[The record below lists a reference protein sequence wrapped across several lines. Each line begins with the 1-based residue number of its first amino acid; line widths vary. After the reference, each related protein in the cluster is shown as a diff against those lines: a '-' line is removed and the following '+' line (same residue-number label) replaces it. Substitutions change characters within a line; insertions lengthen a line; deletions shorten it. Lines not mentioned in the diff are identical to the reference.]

1 MVREATS
8 GLNQL
13 GVNHIEFIPFY
24 PGAEPVE
31 GIGLAVTP
39 DEERYV
45 PDSVK
50 QVVNIG
56 QRCLTSETMIE
67 AALKLGRGGT
77 AGDDLSSRHI
87 FQVWSPA
94 PTILT

>member
-1 MVREATS
+1 M
-8 GLNQL
+8 
-13 GVNHIEFIPFY
+13 NHIEFIPFY

-67 AALKLGRGGT
+67 AALKLGLEELLET
-77 AGDDLSSRHI
+77 PK
-87 FQVWSPA
+87 FQA
-94 PTILT
+94 YFFKCGHQHLQF